1 MGFWNTQV
9 IRGYIYK
16 KCYLIKLVKMERED
30 MEHLIVILRILT
42 LVLIADLLL
51 YGEKETESTWAWIL
65 LLLFLPRIG
74 FLLYILTG
82 QNIPVQNRR
91 KRGEERLPVTED
103 NRIEIITGGE
113 EKFQKLFLDIQ
124 NAQKEILIEYYIFQ
138 NDFLFEEI
146 RKLLYKKAAEG
157 VQIRVLYDALGSRHV
172 KKHIW
177 REMEEKGIRIQK
189 FRMGFWNKFLA
200 GVSRVNYRNHR
211 KVVVIDSYIGYVGGI
226 NVGKEYLGLDA
237 RFGMWRDTHFRIEG
251 SGALSL
257 RSVFLRDWNE
267 ETQIPSGGGKKGD
280 AVQIVTSG
288 PTSSAPHI
296 RNVYLRCIGNA
307 KKTIR
312 IQTPYFI
319 PDTATLNALKLAL
332 LSGKEVR
339 LMIPCKPDHMFVYWA
354 TLYYAAR
361 LLALGAKV
369 YIYKDGFLHAKGI
382 IMDEDVYCFGTAN
395 MDNRSFFLNYEVNA
409 ICYGREEVKKMCA
422 IFENDRMHCHE
433 FTYQEYASR
442 SLKIR
447 IKEQI
452 SRLLSPLL

>member
-9 IRGYIYK
+9 IHGYIY
-16 KCYLIKLVKMERED
+16 IKHMKTAERKD
-30 MEHLIVILRILT
+30 MEHLIFILRALT

-65 LLLFLPRIG
+65 LLLYLPQVGLFLY
-74 FLLYILTG
+74 LLTG

-103 NRIEIITGGE
+103 NRVEIITGGK
-113 EKFQKLFLDIQ
+113 EKFQKLFEDIQ

-138 NDFLFEEI
+138 DDFLFEEI
-146 RKLLYKKAAEG
+146 RKLLYKKSAEG
-157 VQIRVLYDALGSRHV
+157 IQVRVLYDALGSRHV
-172 KKHIW
+172 KRSVWK
-177 REMEEKGIRIQK
+177 EMEERGIAVRK
-189 FRMGFWNKFLA
+189 FRPGFWNRLLA
-200 GVSRVNYRNHR
+200 KVSGVNYRNHR
-211 KVVVIDSYIGYVGGI
+211 KIVVIDNYIGYVGGI
-226 NVGKEYLGLDA
+226 NIGKEYLGLDA
-237 RFGMWRDTHFRIEG
+237 RFGMWRDTHFRMEG
-251 SGALSL
+251 SSALSL
-257 RSVFLRDWNE
+257 RTIFLRDWNE
-267 ETQIPSGGGKKGD
+267 EVQMPIGGGKKGD

-288 PTSSAPHI
+288 PTSSSPHI

-307 KKTIR
+307 KKIIR

-409 ICYGREEVKKMCA
+409 ICYGREEVKKMCT
-422 IFENDRMHCHE
+422 IFENDRQYCHE

-447 IKEQI
+447 IKEQL